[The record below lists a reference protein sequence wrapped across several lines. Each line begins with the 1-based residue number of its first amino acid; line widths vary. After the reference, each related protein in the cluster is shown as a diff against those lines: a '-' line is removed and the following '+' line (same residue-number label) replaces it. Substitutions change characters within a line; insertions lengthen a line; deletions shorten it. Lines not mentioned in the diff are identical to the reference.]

1 MQLRYLET
9 VWYVHVLCYAS
20 FYRFGTVF
28 NLELIIL
35 HYQGNTFLELPQ
47 ELPSNQ
53 CPVNYEFLQFC
64 WWDRLCSQT
73 VEEPGTV
80 PFTNPFGLFSP
91 LSWVVLSHA
100 YANCYSWILSSL
112 VLFHMNCSCL
122 FFLDSQLHVL
132 NLGGLPSSASV
143 SLLSAVTWK
152 LSQGCKMEFV
162 IELTL
167 VVSHFSGVTGLHCL
181 MSVFSKLLF
190 HIVG

>member
-1 MQLRYLET
+1 MSFFSFAGETDFVLRLLKNQALFPLLILLVCFLPCLEQFYHMHMLI
-9 VWYVHVLCYAS
+9 VIPGFFLCA
-20 FYRFGTVF
+20 
-28 NLELIIL
+28 
-35 HYQGNTFLELPQ
+35 
-47 ELPSNQ
+47 
-53 CPVNYEFLQFC
+53 
-64 WWDRLCSQT
+64 
-73 VEEPGTV
+73 
-80 PFTNPFGLFSP
+80 
-91 LSWVVLSHA
+91 A
-100 YANCYSWILSSL
+100 LSSL

-190 HIVG
+190 HIVGQVVGFFFFFK